1 MISVLKFCMLYNVPV
16 TTISESYPHA
26 ISQSANLEA
35 LSVPS
40 HSQLNQHLLP
50 LSYWVIIGIESKR
63 DYKYLKLDL
72 RYNYVK
78 LQVLTRSYR

>member
-1 MISVLKFCMLYNVPV
+1 MLYNVPV

-63 DYKYLKLDL
+63 DYKYLRFTPKKEVLIIEG
-72 RYNYVK
+72 VK
-78 LQVLTRSYR
+78 SLIRMNIG